1 MGKYFTVEVKP
12 TIPNVAAGQHAVFA
26 QDDLLFDWY
35 AFDIPKGTS
44 KLVSAS
50 VEVRPKGD
58 SGSTVN
64 EFDLDL
70 LIAKTHKGSAPPS
83 IGTVNSAAF
92 ASSVNLSNH
101 MVAVITNG
109 NFGAFELHSDSTAF
123 SNGLKT
129 NITSAALPFFTG
141 EPDSGANVGY
151 DRFYMAAI
159 AEGAFDFR
167 SILTINAGDLTGPVL
182 TVADLDARLH
192 LAVGDTL
199 KATTTADTAV
209 SKDMGVIKSIDSA
222 TQITLESAFTTA
234 VVDNDFVYNAAPI
247 TFRLHFEK

>member
-12 TIPNVAAGQHAVFA
+12 TIPNVAAGQHAAFA

-35 AFDIPKGTS
+35 AFDVPKGTS
-44 KLVSAS
+44 RLISADM
-50 VEVRPKGD
+50 EVRPKGD
-58 SGSTVN
+58 AGSTVN
-64 EFDLDL
+64 AFDVDL
-70 LIAKTHKGSAPPS
+70 LFAKTVNGNAPTS
-83 IGTVNSAAF
+83 LGTVNSAN
-92 ASSVNLSNH
+92 SSVNSSNE
-101 MVAVITNG
+101 IIGFISNG
-109 NFGAFELHSDSTAF
+109 SWTAFETHLDSTAF
-123 SNGLKT
+123 VNGLKT
-129 NITSAALPFFTG
+129 TTTKQFFTG
-141 EPDSGANVGY
+141 EPDSGTNVGY

-159 AEGAFDFR
+159 AEGAFDFS

-182 TVADLDARLH
+182 TVADLDATLH

-199 KATTTADTAV
+199 KATTTADTTV